1 MKRIILITLLVVGLL
16 AAPAAAQET
25 TSTPAPSST
34 NQTTSTPEP
43 AKPTYAGEIDP
54 ATRIVDYTITDG
66 TLTLTL
72 ESDVPQII
80 ILTDSYAPL
89 DEGAGV
95 SNIPQK
101 RTTIPRGRSEVTISA
116 ESYQGEI
123 GVAVA
128 TTRGAVF
135 ISSGDIDQSSPF
147 NGLSGGQGLFAGV
160 FIAFGMTTLA
170 GWRYMKREGGSPE
183 SGFKE

>member
-16 AAPAAAQET
+16 ATPVAAQET
-25 TSTPAPSST
+25 TSTPATSST
-34 NQTTSTPEP
+34 NQTSTPEP

-54 ATRIVDYTITDG
+54 ATRIVDYRIEGG

-72 ESDVPQII
+72 ESDIPQIVV
-80 ILTDSYAPL
+80 LTDSYAPL

-101 RTTIPRGRSEVTISA
+101 RTTIPKGRSEVTISA

-135 ISSGDIDQSSPF
+135 ISSGDIDNSSPF

-170 GWRYMKREGGSPE
+170 GYRYMKREGGSPE